1 MAKEEYRTIRISNR
15 LHRLMSKPP
24 DYELVPFVIN
34 RVRMYLGLKK
44 QKKIRHHVRFE
55 GMITPLSRGSSFV
68 EFDDLDFDQR
78 SEYTEIED
86 CFITD
91 SESALTK
98 ISDSSVWTSS
108 KLGWQKSV
116 KPHFGTFNPSAGGMI
131 NLSRWQFSLRFF
143 STTSNL
149 GFEKNRRK
157 KKWFSPARRRVKSYY
172 ALKNRYHPSKVNR
185 REQFSESKI
194 WADWATSYGLHYH
207 ETDERLVAKAREATE
222 PIEPTH

>member
-1 MAKEEYRTIRISNR
+1 MSLAEYCAKANFNSNLFSGYLSSFAGLASTLFLHTGPVPIVSHHGSLFVLYVALLLLGRVYFRGVTAQIAKEEYRTIKISNR
-15 LHRLMSKPP
+15 LHRLMSNSS
-24 DYELVPFVIN
+24 DYELVPFVVN
-34 RVRMYLGLKK
+34 RIRMYLGLKK

-108 KLGWQKSV
+108 K
-116 KPHFGTFNPSAGGMI
+116 
-131 NLSRWQFSLRFF
+131 
-143 STTSNL
+143 
-149 GFEKNRRK
+149 
-157 KKWFSPARRRVKSYY
+157 
-172 ALKNRYHPSKVNR
+172 
-185 REQFSESKI
+185 
-194 WADWATSYGLHYH
+194 
-207 ETDERLVAKAREATE
+207 
-222 PIEPTH
+222 